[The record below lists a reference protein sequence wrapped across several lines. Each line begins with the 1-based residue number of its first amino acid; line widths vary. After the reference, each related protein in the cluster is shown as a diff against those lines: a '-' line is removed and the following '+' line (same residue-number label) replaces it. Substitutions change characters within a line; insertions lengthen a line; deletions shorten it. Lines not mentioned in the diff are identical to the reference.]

1 MFDSFIERWSGGIS
15 GNSYLTKIF
24 IENVTGSQSII
35 QEFQRKHGERLIEKI
50 PRTKSKFPRF
60 LEVGGFIENKKVFLP
75 QQNVFIKGKSIQDMV
90 RALIEECENFRE
102 NEADYQNDDMVDVLF
117 DACNYAKTPPKR
129 PMLTVNEDWQSLVV

>member
-1 MFDSFIERWSGGIS
+1 
-15 GNSYLTKIF
+15 
-24 IENVTGSQSII
+24 
-35 QEFQRKHGERLIEKI
+35 
-50 PRTKSKFPRF
+50 
-60 LEVGGFIENKKVFLP
+60 
-75 QQNVFIKGKSIQDMV
+75 MV